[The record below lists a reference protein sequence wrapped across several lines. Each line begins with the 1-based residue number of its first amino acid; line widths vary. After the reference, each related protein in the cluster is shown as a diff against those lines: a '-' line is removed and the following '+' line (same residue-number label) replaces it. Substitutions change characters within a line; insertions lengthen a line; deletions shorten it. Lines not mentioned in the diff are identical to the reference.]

1 MIHNI
6 DAFTLKGIMYA
17 FKPNIYFACKNYN
30 IILFLVTSVQTEI
43 VHGVI

>member
-1 MIHNI
+1 
-6 DAFTLKGIMYA
+6 MYA